1 MATIKDVAK
10 LAGVSVA
17 TVSRVINQSPKAG
30 AESVRAVQAAMKE
43 LAYRPNAA
51 ARALVSQSSDI
62 VGVLVGDVSDPFFGS
77 LVKAADEVAHQ
88 HGKHLLIGN
97 GYHRQEDERR
107 GIELLMNSRCD
118 ACVIHAK
125 ALSDEELRGYA
136 AEMPSMVFINRV
148 IPGLENRCVALD
160 NRRGSQ
166 LATQYLLKQGHR
178 HIACLSSSHTIED
191 STQRLAGYRDALAEA
206 GCELPDA
213 YIAAGEPVAEGGEA
227 AMSAILSLS
236 LPVTAV
242 VAYNDFMAAGALSV
256 IEANGLRAPEDISVI
271 GFDDSMIARYIQP
284 RLTTIRYPVDMMAQT
299 ATQLA
304 LALAS
309 SQTLPFCPP
318 CYTPVLVLRHS
329 VMSRFS

>member
-1 MATIKDVAK
+1 M
-10 LAGVSVA
+10 
-17 TVSRVINQSPKAG
+17 
-30 AESVRAVQAAMKE
+30 
-43 LAYRPNAA
+43 
-51 ARALVSQSSDI
+51 
-62 VGVLVGDVSDPFFGS
+62 
-77 LVKAADEVAHQ
+77 AHQ

-136 AEMPSMVFINRV
+136 AEMPSMVFINRM
-148 IPGLENRCVALD
+148 IPGWKNRCVALD
-160 NRRGSQ
+160 NRRGTQ

-191 STQRLAGYRDALAEA
+191 SAQRLAGYRDALTEA
-206 GCELPDA
+206 GCELPEA
-213 YIAAGEPVAEGGEA
+213 YIAVGEPVAEGGEA
-227 AMSAILSLS
+227 AMSAVLSLS

-309 SQTLPFCPP
+309 SQALPFCPP
-318 CYTPVLVLRHS
+318 CYIPTLVLRHS